1 MDSVITSARAIFRD
15 VSNIPNRLTLP
26 SHISAIRFDCGSGVG
41 TVRSTETVKLNEWN
55 TLSVYRHRWDA
66 WIQLNQEKRVEGRSK
81 VRALHFIS
89 IKARRRILFTRVY
102 RGFKEG
108 IDIPQHGGTVLS
120 GLPVS
125 LFEFSRFLR
134 WRPHVHTFARP
145 SPSGLAVRVLRNNRM
160 RKRDSIDCDNSN
172 SLSLGGGK

>member
-1 MDSVITSARAIFRD
+1 MILASCISKEHYIMNSIPTTPNISHD
-15 VSNIPNRLTLP
+15 VSNIFNRLTLP
-26 SHISAIRFDCGSGVG
+26 PYLFAIRFDCGSGVG

-89 IKARRRILFTRVY
+89 IKARRRILFTRIY

-108 IDIPQHGGTVLS
+108 IDIPQ
-120 GLPVS
+120 
-125 LFEFSRFLR
+125 
-134 WRPHVHTFARP
+134 
-145 SPSGLAVRVLRNNRM
+145 
-160 RKRDSIDCDNSN
+160 
-172 SLSLGGGK
+172 

>member
-1 MDSVITSARAIFRD
+1 M
-15 VSNIPNRLTLP
+15 LP
-26 SHISAIRFDCGSGVG
+26 SSISVIRFDCGSGVG

-108 IDIPQHGGTVLS
+108 IDIPQHGGTYYRDYRWVYSNSRDSYGDVHTSVFARSSLS
-120 GLPVS
+120 GLS
-125 LFEFSRFLR
+125 
-134 WRPHVHTFARP
+134 
-145 SPSGLAVRVLRNNRM
+145 VRVVCNNRM
-160 RKRDSIDCDNSN
+160 RKRNSIDRDNSN
-172 SLSLGGGK
+172 SLSLIAVNKHFIPLNKH